1 MKSYDF
7 KLINYFF
14 ITQVQYLDAEQSP
27 VKYVNIVQA
36 SNHLGASGS
45 DDEQITEANLATIE
59 DSNGERQIV
68 QVIREPIEGGIA
80 ISGEKGEGAIYEFE
94 QPQYIAIQ
102 NSTLSSLQ
110 VTTNLSLT
118 YVISI

>member
-1 MKSYDF
+1 MKSYQF

-14 ITQVQYLDAEQSP
+14 ITQVQYLEAEQSP

-80 ISGEKGEGAIYEFE
+80 ISGEKGEGA
-94 QPQYIAIQ
+94 
-102 NSTLSSLQ
+102 T
-110 VTTNLSLT
+110 
-118 YVISI
+118 